1 MTQSENQ
8 LINGMMDLMVQK
20 NFELSIKKDGD
31 NVVFNLVANLGEE
44 NNPISLPKKD
54 AVKFSYNNNDNP
66 LYWEKKPSKAKNKS
80 NNKQKYF
87 TPYMT
92 FVKVIRDKNPSLSP
106 KESRNIASNIRK
118 EFPNI
123 LKVSKR
129 KFDNMMKTVNVD
141 YYK

>member
-44 NNPISLPKKD
+44 NPISLPKKD

-66 LYWEKKPSKAKNKS
+66 VYWEKKPSKAKNKP

-92 FVKVIRDKNPSLSP
+92 FVKVIREKNPNLSP

-129 KFDNMMKTVNVD
+129 KFDNMMKTVNID